1 MQRQIVAQP
10 ELAGRPIVLYE
21 RDVRRGELIRA
32 CCPRAVARG
41 VQPGMPLAEAT
52 ALLHGEGPKEKGTV
66 PFCAQ
71 HPAGLSGKRGQS
83 PFPSPFFFACHQ
95 ADRDRDAL
103 LQLAI
108 ECEQFS
114 PLVGLDEGDE
124 PDGLRMDIRGLAKLF
139 GGEASLAE
147 RVAEFFQQRGYQ
159 VRISVADTPSAAAAL
174 ARWGDGPVP
183 YLIAPPGD
191 RAALAELPVTA
202 LMLPEAGGTVKKAG
216 LVKGMG
222 QAPLL
227 QHLGIYRLGQL
238 QDLPRGSL
246 AARFGPQLLQRL
258 DRITGA
264 VDEVIVACREPADL
278 TVHCAFEHPVTR
290 LDAIEWA
297 VQQLLSQLA
306 PRLTARGLG
315 VLQLECRLV
324 YQNRQTRE
332 IRIGL
337 FQPTVDPGHLLALI
351 RMQLERLNSEPV
363 KKTGQAP
370 RDQPEVSS
378 HVVRTE
384 PVPFF
389 YAPRAI
395 QEIRIAAVSTA
406 VREQRQGELFAD
418 AAPRDPAKLA
428 LLIERLSN
436 RLGRERVL
444 RPRLRADAQIER
456 AYECEPLTGARSP
469 HDAPASAAGSRRGGK
484 KTGLASSRNRKVP
497 EKMAVGGA
505 RDSEPRDREAA
516 VPNFSPDPSA
526 PGPML
531 RPLRLFDPP
540 RPIDVVGIALD
551 GIALDGPPAKFF
563 DRNQAYRVAR
573 YFGPERIE
581 TGWWRGPSVRRDYY
595 RVETTAG
602 NRLWLFRQL
611 QDQQWFLHGEFD

>member
-1 MQRQIVAQP
+1 
-10 ELAGRPIVLYE
+10 
-21 RDVRRGELIRA
+21 
-32 CCPRAVARG
+32 
-41 VQPGMPLAEAT
+41 
-52 ALLHGEGPKEKGTV
+52 
-66 PFCAQ
+66 
-71 HPAGLSGKRGQS
+71 
-83 PFPSPFFFACHQ
+83 
-95 ADRDRDAL
+95 L

-139 GGEASLAE
+139 GGEPSLAG
-147 RVAEFFQQRGYQ
+147 RVGEFFQQRGYQ

-174 ARWGDGPVP
+174 ARWSDCEGV
-183 YLIAPPGD
+183 YAIAPPGD
-191 RAALAELPVTA
+191 RAALANLSVAA
-202 LMLPEAGGTVKKAG
+202 LMLPEVGETG
-216 LVKGMG
+216 KGMG

-264 VDEVIVACREPADL
+264 ADEVIVACREPPDL
-278 TVHCAFEHPVTR
+278 TVQCAFEYPVTR
-290 LDAIEWA
+290 LDAIEWT

-306 PRLTARGLG
+306 PRLIARGLG

-324 YQNRQTRE
+324 CQNRQTRE

-337 FQPTVDPGHLLALI
+337 FQPTVDPEHLLALI
-351 RMQLERLNSEPV
+351 RMQLERLKFSSEPV
-363 KKTGQAP
+363 SDFHALG
-370 RDQPEVSS
+370 
-378 HVVRTE
+378 
-384 PVPFF
+384 
-389 YAPRAI
+389 AI

-406 VREQRQGELFAD
+406 VREQRQSELFAD
-418 AAPRDPAKLA
+418 AAPRDPANLA

-456 AYECEPLTGARSP
+456 AFECEPLTGASP
-469 HDAPASAAGSRRGGK
+469 ALDAAGPRRGSRR
-484 KTGLASSRNRKVP
+484 TGRASHPSRTSRGR
-497 EKMAVGGA
+497 MAVG
-505 RDSEPRDREAA
+505 EATG
-516 VPNFSPDPSA
+516 PNASPHPSV
-526 PGPML
+526 PGPMF

-540 RPIDVVGIALD
+540 RPIDVL

-563 DRNQAYRVAR
+563 DRSQVYCVAR

-595 RVETTAG
+595 RVETTSG

>member
-1 MQRQIVAQP
+1 LCAAPCGPFRQ
-10 ELAGRPIVLYE
+10 
-21 RDVRRGELIRA
+21 
-32 CCPRAVARG
+32 
-41 VQPGMPLAEAT
+41 
-52 ALLHGEGPKEKGTV
+52 KGTV
-66 PFCAQ
+66 
-71 HPAGLSGKRGQS
+71 LVSS
-83 PFPSPFFFACHQ
+83 VPFFFACHQ
-95 ADRDRDAL
+95 AERDRDAL

-139 GGEASLAE
+139 GGESSLAG

-174 ARWGDGPVP
+174 ARWGDGQGPC
-183 YLIAPPGD
+183 LIAPPGD
-191 RAALAELPVTA
+191 RAALADLPVTA

-216 LVKGMG
+216 PVKGMG

-264 VDEVIVACREPADL
+264 ADEVIVACREPADL
-278 TVHCAFEHPVTR
+278 TVQCAFEHPVTR

-297 VQQLLSQLA
+297 VQQLLVQLA

-324 YQNRQTRE
+324 CQNRQTRE

-363 KKTGQAP
+363 
-370 RDQPEVSS
+370 
-378 HVVRTE
+378 
-384 PVPFF
+384 PFF
-389 YAPRAI
+389 HASGAI

-456 AYECEPLTGARSP
+456 AYECEPLTGARP
-469 HDAPASAAGSRRGGK
+469 PRDAPAPAAGSRRGGK

-497 EKMAVGGA
+497 EKMAVGEA
-505 RDSEPRDREAA
+505 RDSVSRNRGVA
-516 VPNFSPDPSA
+516 VPVLSPGPSA

-551 GIALDGPPAKFF
+551 GPPAKFF
-563 DRNQAYRVAR
+563 DRNQAYRVAC

-611 QDQQWFLHGEFD
+611 QDQQWFLHGEFE